1 MPIPIISPPDL
12 RIPATRADGPRL
24 LSAPAPDYTIHTLDV
39 GAELPGAEL
48 PGVGLA
54 GAELPS
60 SGQAPTYDDTPA
72 GRARR
77 AVEEM
82 QRASEL
88 SEYHDTEWWQ
98 ARLAAVR
105 DALGE

>member
-1 MPIPIISPPDL
+1 MPIPIISPPDV
-12 RIPATRADGPRL
+12 RIPATGADGPRL

-39 GAELPGAEL
+39 GADLPDT
-48 PGVGLA
+48 
-54 GAELPS
+54 ELPS
-60 SGQAPTYDDTPA
+60 SGQAHTYDDTPA

-82 QRASEL
+82 QRASDL